1 MHDDK
6 RNRPP
11 ADAPM
16 MRAGYAVTGAAY
28 RPQAW
33 RRRTRSEAGVRSFTD
48 RQAAGWMIL
57 SGMDDDRGHSRT
69 GDAVD
74 QAIGFLHPVAGP
86 VAGDVDGRVTDLDG
100 QMRDGGIEVE
110 QPGHVGLRVGRDA
123 VQAVPDHDELPGAG
137 GVIPVHGSSHPL

>member
-6 RNRPP
+6 RNRPS

-16 MRAGYAVTGAAY
+16 LRAGYAVTGAAY

-33 RRRTRSEAGVRSFTD
+33 RGGSPGEAGVRSFTG
-48 RQAAGWMIL
+48 RHAAGWMIL

-69 GDAVD
+69 GDAID

-86 VAGDVDGRVTDLDG
+86 IAGDVDGRAADLDG
-100 QMRDGGIEVE
+100 QVGDSGIEVE
-110 QPGHVGLRVGRDA
+110 QPGHVGLRIGRDA

>member
-1 MHDDK
+1 M
-6 RNRPP
+6 RNRPS
-11 ADAPM
+11 ADAPILG
-16 MRAGYAVTGAAY
+16 AGYAVTEAAY

-33 RRRTRSEAGVRSFTD
+33 RERNRGEDGVRSFTG

-69 GDAVD
+69 GDAID

-86 VAGDVDGRVTDLDG
+86 VAGDVDGRAIDLDG
-100 QMRDGGIEVE
+100 QVGDGGIEVE

-123 VQAVPDHDELPGAG
+123 VQAVPDHNELPGAG
-137 GVIPVHGSSHPL
+137 GAIPVHGSSHPL